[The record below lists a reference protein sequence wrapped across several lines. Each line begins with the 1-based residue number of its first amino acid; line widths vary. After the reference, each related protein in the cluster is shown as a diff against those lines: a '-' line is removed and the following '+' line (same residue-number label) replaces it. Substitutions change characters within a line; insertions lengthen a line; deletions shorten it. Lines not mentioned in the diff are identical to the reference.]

1 MKTCK
6 HTVNTASDTVP
17 MMNAFEL
24 LYLSKNGGFD
34 PCCVNDDNHFGRAME
49 YCEPRILK
57 RGL

>member
-1 MKTCK
+1 
-6 HTVNTASDTVP
+6 